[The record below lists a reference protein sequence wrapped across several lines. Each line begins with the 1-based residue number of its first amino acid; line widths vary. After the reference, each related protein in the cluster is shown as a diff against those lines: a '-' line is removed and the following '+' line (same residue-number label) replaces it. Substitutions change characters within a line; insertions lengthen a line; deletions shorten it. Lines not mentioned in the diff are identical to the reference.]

1 MNNKDKHESF
11 INYEKEVQG
20 NELKILLFILFLL
33 FLKKSI
39 F

>member
-1 MNNKDKHESF
+1 MYNKDKHESF